1 MAPSRLSHALA
12 EAELPADG
20 RIAVFAPTPETDL
33 SALPRDRVQIISRDA
48 AMHAALA
55 QFDCRTMPEGPL
67 VAAIVITPRAKAEA
81 RALIADAVKACPD
94 GTVLVDGQKTDGVD
108 SLFKACRSRVDII
121 GQMTKAHGRAFWFA
135 SAPAFADWHAEP
147 REVDGFRT
155 LPGVFSADGIDPASA
170 LLAAEVPA
178 KPGKLVADL
187 GAGWGYLAARALEN
201 TMIEELH
208 LVESDAGA
216 LDCAR
221 HNVTDPRAR
230 FHWADVTRWQPSQA
244 FDTVISNPPFH
255 QGRKAVPEL
264 GQAFIATARRILRPG
279 GSFVMVANRHLP
291 YEATLAAGFGKVEEI
306 AGDRRFKIL
315 KATRPTRSKP

>member
-1 MAPSRLSHALA
+1 MAPSRLTQALA

-20 RIAVFAPTPETDL
+20 RIAVFAPTPDTDL

-55 QFDCRTMPEGPL
+55 QFECTTKADGPL
-67 VAAIVITPRAKAEA
+67 AAAIVITPRAKAEA

-94 GTVLVDGQKTDGVD
+94 GMILVDGQKTDGVD

-121 GQMTKAHGRAFWFA
+121 GQMAKAHGRAFWFA
-135 SAPAFADWHAEP
+135 SAPAFADWHADAN
-147 REVDGFRT
+147 EVEGFRT

-170 LLAAEVPA
+170 LLAAEFPV

-201 TMIEELH
+201 AAIEELH

-230 FHWADVTRWQPSQA
+230 FHWADVTRWQPKLA

-279 GSFVMVANRHLP
+279 GTFVMVANRHLP

-306 AGDRRFKIL
+306 AGDTRFKIL